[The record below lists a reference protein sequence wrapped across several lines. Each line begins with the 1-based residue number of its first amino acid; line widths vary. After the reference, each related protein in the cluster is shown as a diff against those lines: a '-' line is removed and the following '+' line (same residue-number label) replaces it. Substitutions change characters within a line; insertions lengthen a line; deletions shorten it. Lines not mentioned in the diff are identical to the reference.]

1 MKNLALLTPLSCPLQ
16 PGLVR
21 AGRLCLDTV
30 NRRVYIAECA
40 SGIVTVRCMK
50 PSKAAYGGSACQHDL
65 LVEFPIDDA
74 SGPQEDAD
82 QPSHIVHSQY
92 LAEYDTICLAIST
105 GELYTIPAAGQDTL
119 DATMAE
125 CVGHVAS
132 GIKCMA
138 WSPDEELVVG
148 AGADDLLL
156 MTSEFE
162 VLSEKPLHSI
172 DEGEDVAVNV
182 GWGRKETQ
190 FHGSLG
196 KQAAL
201 APSTMPT
208 SSIKQAPDETGAV
221 IVSWRGDG
229 SYFVCSALDP
239 QRACTALMLLGHR
252 LLRMFNRE
260 GLLQNT
266 SEPTDALSPSLHWRP
281 SGNWITTTQHQPHR
295 QVVVLFERNGL
306 RRHEFPLLDAQSKVK
321 SILWNADSTILALWL
336 VLPSGQQVVQLWTTS
351 NYEWYLKQHLPVD
364 HMVDVDDDDDE

>member
-21 AGRLCLDTV
+21 AGRLCLDT
-30 NRRVYIAECA
+30 
-40 SGIVTVRCMK
+40 
-50 PSKAAYGGSACQHDL
+50 HDL

-138 WSPDEELVVG
+138 WSPDEELVVIVG

-306 RRHEFPLLDAQSKVK
+306 RRHEFPLLDAQSKVAR
-321 SILWNADSTILALWL
+321 W
-336 VLPSGQQVVQLWTTS
+336 QLIGHAI
-351 NYEWYLKQHLPVD
+351 EGG
-364 HMVDVDDDDDE
+364 